1 MVLFLQACRH
11 IPYAAKL
18 ISFTMINQIIKFI
31 VYYENKG
38 DTIASY
44 HRRILGNVKT
54 SIQVQYFSDY
64 GTFSC

>member
-1 MVLFLQACRH
+1 
-11 IPYAAKL
+11 
-18 ISFTMINQIIKFI
+18 MINQIIKFI